1 MKEEGPRKARATP
14 GAGKL
19 VDTRTIRVYHV
30 LMDHIHT
37 ITMDSAGR
45 LVIPAAVRRELALV
59 GGAELAI
66 DVSAGTIVLKP
77 TATAV
82 VAARGRLLVVR
93 SALTGPVPD
102 HRDVREERA
111 EVRLK

>member
-1 MKEEGPRKARATP
+1 MHG
-14 GAGKL
+14 
-19 VDTRTIRVYHV
+19 YHTC
-30 LMDHIHT
+30 MDHLHT

-59 GGAELAI
+59 GAAELAI
-66 DVSAGTIVLKP
+66 DVTAGSIVLKP

-82 VAARGRLLVVR
+82 VAARGRRLVVR

-102 HRDVREERA
+102 HRETRAQRA
-111 EVRLK
+111 EANLK